1 MDHQSETTYAE
12 SNGHATDDVTWPQK
26 VKLVTPKS
34 LKPRISISMQDRFT
48 VIIDHQQESALN
60 ESDGPLKIKIVT
72 PKIFKVQ
79 SLYGRVK
86 QMVYK

>member
-1 MDHQSETTYAE
+1 
-12 SNGHATDDVTWPQK
+12 
-26 VKLVTPKS
+26 
-34 LKPRISISMQDRFT
+34 MQDRFT